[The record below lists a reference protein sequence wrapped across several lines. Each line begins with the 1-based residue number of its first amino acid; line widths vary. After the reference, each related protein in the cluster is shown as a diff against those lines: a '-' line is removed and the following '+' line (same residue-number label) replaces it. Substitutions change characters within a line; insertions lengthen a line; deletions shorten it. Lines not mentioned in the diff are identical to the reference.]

1 MTNSSIR
8 PEYIKHKFAN
18 VINISKIVTMH
29 YFEFGKNYIF
39 PGETHDF
46 WELVYVDSGKVL
58 ITAGKNTY
66 TLKQREMIFHK
77 PNEFHAISS
86 DKDTPSNV
94 FIISFVSSS
103 KNMEFFKNK
112 KIDLPVKLSHYLNTL
127 IEEGKKT
134 FDLPFNNPNL
144 LELTPCINAPFGGQQ
159 VIRTTLEQLLIML
172 IRMEGDFKKNPDL
185 FPDKKSLDNHLV
197 NSVINLLNDNI
208 YGKITV
214 DEICRKLNYSK
225 TYISKIFSRHCGQT
239 IIEYYTKLKIKEA
252 KMLLRKNLY
261 TVEEVAYML
270 GFNDAHYFSRVFKKA
285 TNMPPRQYVHSISK

>member
-1 MTNSSIR
+1 MSVSVSR
-8 PEYIKHKFAN
+8 PAYIKHKFSN

-29 YFEFGKNYIF
+29 YFEFGKNFIF

-46 WELVYVDSGKVL
+46 WELVYVDSGKAL
-58 ITAGKNTY
+58 ITAGKNSY

-77 PNEFHAISS
+77 PNEFHAISA
-86 DKDTPSNV
+86 DKDSPLNA

-103 KNMEFFKNK
+103 KNMDFFKNK
-112 KIDLPVKLSHYLNTL
+112 KLVLPAKLSNYLNIL
-127 IEEGKKT
+127 IEEGRKT
-134 FDLPFNNPNL
+134 FDLPFNDPNL
-144 LELTPCINAPFGGQQ
+144 RELTPCASAPFGGQQ

-172 IRMEGDFKKNPDL
+172 IRSEGDFKKNPDL

-225 TYISKIFSRHCGQT
+225 TYIYRIFTRHCGQS

-261 TVEEVAYML
+261 TIEEVSLML
-270 GFNDAHYFSRVFKKA
+270 GFSDAHYFSRVFKKV
-285 TNMPPRQYVHSISK
+285 TNMPPRQYIHSISE